1 MLKTISYNVLVFFVL
16 ANVLYW
22 SIPVVGS
29 ISNLIKPKQENST
42 FEFRSFL
49 GWRNPQR
56 PTINNNTTGDR
67 TVYFFGGST
76 MWGFWSPEAQTIPS
90 QFAAATKVRS
100 ENYGEIGYTAHQS
113 LVLLLQLL
121 QAGHRPSLVVFYD
134 GVNDVAI
141 KCERGL
147 TPESHGEEKEIATL
161 LRGSD
166 SPSSF
171 SYYFKP
177 VIRIAQRISNQLS
190 KSLSVSPYDCDTDPK
205 KAEAVAENLIRD
217 WQFAKLLVESF
228 GGKFIGIL
236 QPVSYFSKTKL
247 DHLKLPVGLDR
258 QYQAVYPLIQKKIS
272 GSGGPFHD
280 LTSALDADETIYMDY
295 NHITPKGNE
304 IVARRIVEI
313 ATPVLTAR

>member
-1 MLKTISYNVLVFFVL
+1 MLKTISYNALVFFVL

-29 ISNLIKPKQENST
+29 ISSLIKGKQENST
-42 FEFRSFL
+42 FAFRSFL

-56 PTINNNTTGDR
+56 PTINDNTAGDR

-100 ENYGEIGYTAHQS
+100 QNYGEIGYTAHQS

-147 TPESHGEEKEIATL
+147 TPESHGEEKEIAAL

-177 VIRIAQRISNQLS
+177 VARVAQRISNQLS

-205 KAEAVAENLIRD
+205 KAEAVAENLIQD

-236 QPVSYFSKTKL
+236 QPVSYFSKTRL
-247 DHLKLPVGLDR
+247 DQLKLPMGLDR
-258 QYQAVYPLIQKKIS
+258 QYQAVYPLIQKKVA

-280 LTSALDADETIYMDY
+280 LTSALDVDEPIYLDY

-304 IVARRIVEI
+304 IVARKIVEI
-313 ATPVLTAR
+313 AKPVLATR

>member
-29 ISNLIKPKQENST
+29 ISGLIKGKQENST
-42 FEFRSFL
+42 FQFRSFL
-49 GWRNPQR
+49 GWRNPPR
-56 PTINNNTTGDR
+56 PTVNDNTAGDR

-76 MWGFWSPEAQTIPS
+76 MWGFWAPEARTIPS
-90 QFAAATKVRS
+90 LFAAATKVRS

-121 QAGHRPSLVVFYD
+121 QSGHRPSLVIFYD
-134 GVNDVAI
+134 GVNDIAI
-141 KCERGL
+141 KCERGH
-147 TPESHGEEKEIATL
+147 TPESHGEEKEIASL

-177 VIRIAQRISNQLS
+177 VAY
-190 KSLSVSPYDCDTDPK
+190 V
-205 KAEAVAENLIRD
+205 
-217 WQFAKLLVESF
+217 
-228 GGKFIGIL
+228 
-236 QPVSYFSKTKL
+236 SKTRL
-247 DHLKLPVGLDR
+247 DHLRLPAGLDR
-258 QYQAVYPLIQKKIS
+258 QYQTVYPLIQKKIAS
-272 GSGGPFHD
+272 IGGPFHD
-280 LTSALDADETIYMDY
+280 LTSALDVDETPDADEKIFMDY

-304 IVARRIVEI
+304 IVTRGIVEI
-313 ATPVLTAR
+313 ATPVLAAR

>member
-1 MLKTISYNVLVFFVL
+1 MLKTISYNVLVLFVL

-29 ISNLIKPKQENST
+29 ISGLIKGKHENSV

-49 GWRNPQR
+49 GWRNPPR
-56 PTINNNTTGDR
+56 PTVNDGATGDR
-67 TVYFFGGST
+67 KVYFFGGST
-76 MWGFWSPEAQTIPS
+76 MWGFWAPEAQTIPS
-90 QFAAATKVRS
+90 LFAAATKVHS

-147 TPESHGEEKEIATL
+147 TPQSHGEEREIAAL

-171 SYYFKP
+171 AYYFKP
-177 VIRIAQRISNQLS
+177 VVRLAQRVSNQMG
-190 KSLSVSPYDCDTDPK
+190 KSLSVSPYDCDTDAN
-205 KAEAVAENLIRD
+205 KAEAIAENLIRD
-217 WQFAKLLVESF
+217 WQFARLLTESF
-228 GGKFIGIL
+228 GGRFIGIL
-236 QPVSYFSKTKL
+236 QPVSYFSKTRL
-247 DHLKLPVGLDR
+247 DHLKLPDGLDR
-258 QYQAVYPLIQKKIS
+258 QYHAVYPLIRQKIAR
-272 GSGGPFHD
+272 GGQFQD
-280 LTSALDADETIYMDY
+280 LTSALDVDEAIYTDY
-295 NHITPKGNE
+295 NHIAPKGNE

-313 ATPVLTAR
+313 AAPLLKAR

>member
-1 MLKTISYNVLVFFVL
+1 MLKTISYNALVFFVL

-29 ISNLIKPKQENST
+29 ISALIKGKQENST
-42 FEFRSFL
+42 FAFRSFL

-177 VIRIAQRISNQLS
+177 VVRIAQRISHQLS

-236 QPVSYFSKTKL
+236 QPVSYFSKTRL

-258 QYQAVYPLIQKKIS
+258 QYQTVYPLIQKKIA
-272 GSGGPFHD
+272 GSGGPIHD
-280 LTSALDADETIYMDY
+280 LTSALDINEPIYLDY
-295 NHITPKGNE
+295 NHITPKANE
-304 IVARRIVEI
+304 IIARRIVEI
-313 ATPVLTAR
+313 AKPVLGAR

>member
-29 ISNLIKPKQENST
+29 ISNLIKGKQENST
-42 FEFRSFL
+42 FQFRSFL
-49 GWRNPQR
+49 GWRNPPR
-56 PTINNNTTGDR
+56 PTVNDNTTGDR
-67 TVYFFGGST
+67 KVYFFGGST

-90 QFAAATKVRS
+90 QFAATTKIRS

-121 QAGHRPSLVVFYD
+121 QAGHRPSLVIFYD

-141 KCERGL
+141 KCERGH
-147 TPESHGEEKEIATL
+147 TPESHGEEKEIASL

-177 VIRIAQRISNQLS
+177 VVRVAQRISNQLS
-190 KSLSVSPYDCDTDPK
+190 RSLSVSPYDCDTDPK
-205 KAEAVAENLIRD
+205 KAEAVAENMVRD

-236 QPVSYFSKTKL
+236 QPVSYFSKTPTG
-247 DHLKLPVGLDR
+247 HLKLPVGLDR
-258 QYQAVYPLIQKKIS
+258 QYQTVYPLIQKKLA
-272 GSGGPFHD
+272 GGAGPFHD
-280 LTSALDADETIYMDY
+280 LTSALDVDETIYLDY
-295 NHITPKGNE
+295 NHISPKGNE
-304 IVARRIVEI
+304 IVARKIVEI